1 MRKMGGTGEKVKT
14 RRIIQSIG
22 LTIGLTAILSGCNQE
37 TEATSIIE
45 ETVTET
51 KTPTESD
58 GKDPIVLRSTGELE
72 SLGDVKTHDLT
83 LFFAHKAAMVG
94 PEHVVDDRIIYT
106 DSVGEIGNDVYV
118 YDATDKSNQRIY
130 QTSKTIGNLVGIR
143 DELVW
148 IEYEMTENNA
158 YTWTIYRMKLNE
170 TKPTELVEGISAFET
185 PIPHL
190 SATDKHV
197 TWVDYQASETVTT
210 SAVMQI
216 SPATKTVETVQTY
229 TLQEGERREG
239 EYVFDYRD
247 SEGGVIV
254 HRSSFVDGEKTTKLT
269 KLDGTFDED
278 MDALIDF
285 EAGVDYVALGKEG
298 RAEFVG
304 LTGEA
309 KQFQHKSVQ
318 SKITFDSFRFLPDQR
333 ILFREGMNR
342 LLIADMNDGTV
353 SSLPSQGG
361 TTSKPIYRDGQIAYA
376 ELRDGGL
383 ITFYTIDVN

>member
-1 MRKMGGTGEKVKT
+1 MKT

-190 SATDKHV
+190 SATDEHV

-210 SAVMQI
+210 SSVMQF

-254 HRSSFVDGEKTTKLT
+254 HRSSFADGEKTTKLT

-309 KQFQHKSVQ
+309 KQFQHKSAQ

-383 ITFYTIDVN
+383 IIFYTIDVN